1 MSFHIPPEIT
11 GFGWANKTDK
21 LWLHTDQSYLR
32 NDFECVQGWI
42 NAYDTNE
49 GDATLVVLEGSHKYH
64 SDFAK
69 EFEETSPDDWFLLN
83 QEQIKWYI
91 DGKKCVKKMIKCP
104 AGSLVLWDSRTI
116 HCAKEP
122 DTKRYQPNYRC
133 VVYLC
138 YTPRSF
144 ASIGMLNTK
153 INAWKKL

>member
-1 MSFHIPPEIT
+1 MLDASI
-11 GFGWANKTDK
+11 NDK
-21 LWLHTDQSYLR
+21 NLFILFICKSY
-32 NDFECVQGWI
+32 WI
-42 NAYDTNE
+42 I
-49 GDATLVVLEGSHKYH
+49 VLEGSHKYH
-64 SDFAK
+64 NDFTK

-91 DGKKCVKKMIKCP
+91 DAKKCIKKIIKCS

-122 DTKRYQPNYRC
+122 DTKRQQPNYRC

-144 ASIGMLNTK
+144 ATIGMLNTK
-153 INAWKKL
+153 INAWKNLRTTSHCPHNPLPQIVRPKINDLGYRLIGY